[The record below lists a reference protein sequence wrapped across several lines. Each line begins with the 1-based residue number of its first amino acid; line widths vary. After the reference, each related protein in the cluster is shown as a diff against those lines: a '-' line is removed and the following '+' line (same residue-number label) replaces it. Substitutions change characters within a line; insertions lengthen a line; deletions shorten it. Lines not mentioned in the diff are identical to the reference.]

1 MFYGFLWGFTGFYW
15 VSLVTGRDIWPRCC
29 SFSFIG
35 RGGWSWRVER
45 FLFYFFHFFSVKFS
59 LENFFASCCFF
70 GRRRNVPTPFLFFF
84 FIFFFLFLL
93 LKGGPHTKFLF
104 LFWSF
109 WNIFLS
115 PFVLSNARSSG
126 ENLRSFAFD
135 FVIECLFFD
144 FKTKKGPKH
153 FSLLRLF
160 GLRPSMADFEFKYSV
175 LLKFTFCWEILRPF
189 RFFLLCSF
197 FPCPFAAAD
206 RWIFLFFV
214 FFCFERKK
222 TLAPLPIGEPVVD
235 TVGGACKN
243 KTKTNEIRCQ
253 NHSTTTHSSRAK

>member
-15 VSLVTGRDIWPRCC
+15 VSLVTGRDIWPRFC

-45 FLFYFFHFFSVKFS
+45 FLFFSFFFR
-59 LENFFASCCFF
+59 EIFF
-70 GRRRNVPTPFLFFF
+70 GEFLRFVLFLRSSTKCSDTFSFLF